1 MRAAVPLSPERGF
14 TFDRGSLPWIVTG
27 LVLVATIV
35 FLFDRGLAL
44 VARQWSDPEYSHG
57 WLIPVV
63 TLFILWSRRGPI
75 LAERG
80 AGSWAGVLIVAAAL
94 GVFLLAEMAFVRRGP
109 YLALVALLIGL
120 GYAAVGRNA
129 MRWALLPLLFL
140 LFAFPLPGSVYVP
153 LTTKL
158 QLISSEIGAAMLR
171 LAGIS
176 VYLDGN
182 VIDLGTHQLQVAEAC
197 SGLRYLFPLA
207 CFGFLCAWLYKAPLW
222 AKALVLLAV
231 IPITIVTNSGRIA
244 LTGVLMEM
252 GFEEAA
258 QGLMHDIEGWM
269 IFIVALAFM
278 FTLMWLLARLT
289 GRRGGFSD
297 LLDFDRLNGRLPERR
312 SVPPRGVP
320 LPLVTCAA
328 LLVAASVAYQP
339 LTARA
344 QNIPERPGLV
354 TFPLRLAGWDGH
366 PIPIGGDEVLAGL
379 GADDYLLVDY
389 AAGDTA
395 VPVNLWVAYYDEQL
409 NDAGIHSP
417 KDCLPGGGWEY
428 VSIEGVDSPVVGL
441 DGKPFQINRGLI
453 AKGRDQMVIYY
464 WLELRGRKMTN
475 DTLMKLYNLW
485 DSFVLGRSD
494 GALVR
499 VMTPVLP
506 GETAEEADARAL
518 GFIRDAYP
526 VLEPHVGA

>member
-1 MRAAVPLSPERGF
+1 LRATVPISPDRGF
-14 TFDRGSLPWIVTG
+14 SFDRDTLLWIATG
-27 LVLVATIV
+27 LVILATMV
-35 FLFDRGLAL
+35 FLFDRGLIL

-80 AGSWAGVLIVAAAL
+80 SGAWLGVALVALAL
-94 GVFLLAEMAFVRRGP
+94 GVLLLAEMAFVRRGP
-109 YLALVALLIGL
+109 FLAMIALLIGL
-120 GYAAVGRNA
+120 GYAALGRRA

-140 LFAFPLPGSVYVP
+140 IFAFPLPGSVYVP

-158 QLISSEIGAAMLR
+158 QLISSEIGAFMLR
-171 LAGIS
+171 AMGIS

-182 VIDLGTHQLQVAEAC
+182 VIDLGSFQLQVAEAC

-207 CFGFLCAWLYKAPLW
+207 SFGFLCAWLYRAPFW
-222 AKALVLLAV
+222 AKGLVLLSV
-231 IPITIVTNSGRIA
+231 VPITIVTNSGRIA
-244 LTGVLMEM
+244 LTGVFMEL
-252 GFEEAA
+252 GYEDLA

-269 IFIVALAFM
+269 IFIVALSMM
-278 FTLMWLLARLT
+278 FALMWLLARLT
-289 GRRGGFSD
+289 GRRGGLAE
-297 LLDFDRLNGRLPERR
+297 LLDFDRLNGTMPAAAAPAPRA
-312 SVPPRGVP
+312 VPAP
-320 LPLVTCAA
+320 LLACA
-328 LLVAASVAYQP
+328 LLLVVAAVAYQP

-344 QNIPERPGLV
+344 QTIPDRPGLV
-354 TFPLRLAGWDGH
+354 TFPLRVGDWSGQ
-366 PIPIGGDEVLAGL
+366 PIPIDDDTVLEGL
-379 GADDYLLVDY
+379 GADDYLLVDF
-389 AAGDTA
+389 ATAGA
-395 VPVNLWVAYYDEQL
+395 LAPVNLWVAYYDEQL

-428 VSIEGVDSPVVGL
+428 VSIAAVPSPVAGL
-441 DGKPFQINRGLI
+441 DGRPFTMNRGLI
-453 AKGRDQMVIYY
+453 AKGREQMVIYY

-475 DTLMKLYNLW
+475 DTVMKLVNLW
-485 DSFVLGRSD
+485 DSFRLGRSD

-506 GETAEEADARAL
+506 GEAVEDADARART
-518 GFIRDAYP
+518 FIRDAYP